1 VNPGQG
7 DDDPFAP
14 VGRADVFDPV
24 DFRLGDEVRVDL
36 EGSDPGRVVGEAD
49 GFGLRNLPTLP
60 YADRHTEYTRQA
72 LDALDHMTIP
82 SDLQDIVRDYF
93 TKLEP

>member
-7 DDDPFAP
+7 DNDPFAP
-14 VGRADVFDPV
+14 VGRTDVFDPV
-24 DFRLGDEVRVDL
+24 DFNLGDEVKVDL
-36 EGSDPGRVVGEAD
+36 EGNDPGQVVGQAE
-49 GFGLRNLPTLP
+49 GFGLRNLPTLS
-60 YADRHTEYTRQA
+60 YADRHTEYTSQA

-82 SDLQDIVRDYF
+82 TDLQNIVRDYF